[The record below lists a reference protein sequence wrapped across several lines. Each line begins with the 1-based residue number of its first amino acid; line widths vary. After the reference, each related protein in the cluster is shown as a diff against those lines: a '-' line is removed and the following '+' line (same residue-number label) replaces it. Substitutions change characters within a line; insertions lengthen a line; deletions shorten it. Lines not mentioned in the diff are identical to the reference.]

1 MKNDTYDVVVVG
13 GGPAGATAADDL
25 ALQGHRVLLLDR
37 QGRIKPCGGAIPPR
51 LIKDFQI
58 PDELL
63 VAKARAARM
72 VSPSAKEVDMPIDG
86 GYVGMVDREPFDE
99 WLRER
104 AARHGATRLSGTFR
118 RIERDEDGDAIVI
131 IEPKAGG
138 ADISVRAR
146 VILGADGARS
156 EVARQSISG
165 ADEVPFVYAYHEILR
180 TPKASIDPSR
190 CDVYYDGK
198 LSPDFYAWVF
208 PHGSKTSIG
217 TGSAVQGF
225 ELRKAVGKLR
235 DDLGMTEETCK
246 TVRVEG
252 APIPL
257 RPRKKWDNGKD
268 VVVAGDAA
276 GCVAPAS
283 GEGIFYAMTA
293 GREAAKAAAEAL
305 ASGDPAKLGLAR
317 KRFLKAH
324 GTVFRVLGIMQWWW
338 YRSDTMREKF
348 VKLCMDKDIQ
358 QLTWEAYMN
367 KELARKKPLAHVK
380 IFLKDSVQLITGI
393 LSGGGVREG
402 DSAGKRAQV

>member
-1 MKNDTYDVVVVG
+1 MDEFDAVVIG
-13 GGPAGATAADDL
+13 GGPSGATAADDL
-25 ALQGHRVLLLDR
+25 ARAGWRVLLVDR
-37 QGRIKPCGGAIPPR
+37 AGRIKPCGGAIPPK
-51 LIKDFQI
+51 LVEEFDI
-58 PDELL
+58 PNELL
-63 VAKARAARM
+63 VARIHSARM
-72 VSPSAKEVDMPIDG
+72 ISPTAQCVDMPIDG

-208 PHGSKTSIG
+208 PHGSTISAGAGTAIKGFSI
-217 TGSAVQGF
+217 
-225 ELRKAVGKLR
+225 RNAVGDLR
-235 DDLGMTEETCK
+235 RVAGLDDAEI
-246 TVRVEG
+246 VRREG

-257 RPRKKWDNGKD
+257 KPMRRWDNGRD
-268 VVVAGDAA
+268 VLVTGDAA
-276 GCVAPAS
+276 GVVAPAS
-283 GEGIFYAMTA
+283 GEGIYYAMA
-293 GREAAKAAAEAL
+293 CGRNAHALRKARKEFLAAH
-305 ASGDPAKLGLAR
+305 GRVFWVLGLLQ
-317 KRFLKAH
+317 RF
-324 GTVFRVLGIMQWWW
+324 W
-338 YRSDTMREKF
+338 YTNDRRREQF
-348 VKLCMDKDIQ
+348 VKMCRDPDVQ
-358 QLTWEAYMN
+358 RLTWEAYMR
-367 KELARKKPLAHVK
+367 KELVRRSPMAHLRVLFKDVAQLLGLAP
-380 IFLKDSVQLITGI
+380 G
-393 LSGGGVREG
+393 
-402 DSAGKRAQV
+402 